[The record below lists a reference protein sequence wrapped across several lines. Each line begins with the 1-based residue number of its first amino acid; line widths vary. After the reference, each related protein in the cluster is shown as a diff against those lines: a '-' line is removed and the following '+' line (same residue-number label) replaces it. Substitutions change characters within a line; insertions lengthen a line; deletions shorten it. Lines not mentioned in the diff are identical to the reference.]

1 MKRLRFENDGLDPVD
16 TAIVTAL
23 AADARLSIA
32 ALARD
37 IGLSPPSV
45 AERIRRLEAAGV
57 IAGYGLEVDP
67 RALGRP
73 LGAWLRI
80 RPLPGKLARVA
91 ELLDGLPEI
100 VQCDRITGDD
110 CFLARAQLRSVE
122 ELEALIDRILPFATT
137 NSAIVQSSPVA
148 RRLPPLGERP

>member
-1 MKRLRFENDGLDPVD
+1 VKRLRFENDGLDPVD